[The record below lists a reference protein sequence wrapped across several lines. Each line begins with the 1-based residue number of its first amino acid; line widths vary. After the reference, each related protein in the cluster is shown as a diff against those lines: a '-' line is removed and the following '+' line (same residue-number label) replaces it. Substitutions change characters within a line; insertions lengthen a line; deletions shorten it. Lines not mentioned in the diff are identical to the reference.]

1 MRDALLPLVINPAE
15 EALVE
20 AINLSSRRLWGV
32 AFRLLRSTEDAEE
45 VLQEAALRA
54 WAGRHCLNEPAAA
67 AAWLKTIVLR
77 ECLRKLRWRSIRSW
91 IPLLEVMEPRS
102 QEPLPDQ
109 QLGDQQR
116 WLELQQAIQALPPRQ
131 RLAFGLRFEE
141 GWTIPEIAAAMEV
154 SQETVKT
161 QLQQAALK
169 IQARVK
175 P

>member
-1 MRDALLPLVINPAE
+1 
-15 EALVE
+15 
-20 AINLSSRRLWGV
+20 
-32 AFRLLRSTEDAEE
+32 
-45 VLQEAALRA
+45 
-54 WAGRHCLNEPAAA
+54 
-67 AAWLKTIVLR
+67 
-77 ECLRKLRWRSIRSW
+77 
-91 IPLLEVMEPRS
+91 MEPRS